1 MARHDGTENLIPAN
15 RQSKEQARENGRKG
29 GIASGESKRAKKSMR
44 EMAELVLAAPV
55 PVSKKLEEQMQ
66 QFGFE
71 PTEAN
76 IQLMSLLAVAK
87 NATKGDLASLTFLR
101 DTNGERPIDKMD
113 LKGTLNG
120 DINITIG
127 GESDDD

>member
-1 MARHDGTENLIPAN
+1 MARYDGTENLIPAN